1 MSNQPGKIYSL
12 LERLFRPTFLS
23 VAPVCLFFMAGCA
36 GLPQKTLPVSEAA
49 KPQPKVFIIILDALK
64 RTTLMESLDELP
76 NFRSVIKGEHANYPY
91 IYFENVLVSIPSS
104 SKPSNT
110 TLLTG
115 VYPNRHG
122 VPSTLWFDREKEKI
136 ITLNSIGQRRV
147 VNILKERK
155 IDTLF
160 DFARRSEKKTMAVAT
175 QVAKGV
181 ERENWIQQSIHLWGQ
196 AFMLNLISRG
206 NPYPDGAHI
215 DRGTTEG
222 LLNGYLYSLTDGLA
236 GKMRST
242 GDIPDLVV
250 LHYIGMDIF
259 THYPRSFMAEK
270 GWSIDEIQRWYLKEV
285 LDPEIGKVKDF
296 LKRQG
301 LYENTIFFFIADH
314 GQTKII
320 KHLDEKNLIATLSRN
335 FTVKT
340 KGNSAGKADVI
351 CMPGAGTKTIYVKNK
366 TVTDWMTP
374 PRLIEDV
381 KPVVDTVIDTDE
393 MKKYL
398 NYLLIGQ
405 YPGERKEGRAESDVY
420 WFFNLDRYRTSERS
434 GTDFLDALESM
445 ERLDDAVGSELRTA
459 YMYRRDF
466 PRENLPDII
475 LINKP
480 GHYFAPDKGKYAH
493 HGGIYGSDSLVSFVV
508 SGPKAHLFASHPKT
522 VTEQI
527 DAVDMVPMAARLSG
541 ITIDRPLDGKDRI
554 SEVK

>member
-1 MSNQPGKIYSL
+1 MYSL
-12 LERLFRPTFLS
+12 LERLFRSHFLS
-23 VAPVCLFFMAGCA
+23 VVLVCFFLMAGCA
-36 GLPQKTLPVSEAA
+36 GLPHKDIPASKTGKS
-49 KPQPKVFIIILDALK
+49 QPKVFIIILDALK

-76 NFRSVIKGEHANYPY
+76 NFRSLIKGENDDYPY
-91 IYFENVLVSIPSS
+91 LYFENVLVSIPSS

-122 VPSTLWFDREKEKI
+122 VPSTLWFDREEEKI
-136 ITLNSIGQRRV
+136 ITLNSIGQRRI
-147 VNILKERK
+147 VNILEERK

-160 DFARRSEKKTMAVAT
+160 DFARRSERQTMAVAT
-175 QVAKGV
+175 QVTKGV
-181 ERENWIQQSIHLWGQ
+181 EREDWIQQSIHLWSQ
-196 AFMLNLISRG
+196 AFMLNLLIRG
-206 NPYPDGAHI
+206 KPYPDGAHI

-222 LLNGYLYSLTDGLA
+222 LLNGHLYSLKDGLA

-250 LHYIGMDIF
+250 LHYVGLDIF
-259 THYPRSFMAEK
+259 THYPRSFMTEK
-270 GWSIDEIQRWYLKEV
+270 GWTIDEIQQWYLKEV

-296 LKRQG
+296 LTRQG

-320 KHLDEKNLIATLSRN
+320 KHLDEKALIAALSQK
-335 FTVKT
+335 FTVKA

-366 TVTDWMTP
+366 TWTDWMTS

-393 MKKYL
+393 MRKYL

-405 YPGERKEGRAESDVY
+405 YPGKRNEGTTESDVY
-420 WFFNLDRYRTSERS
+420 WFFNLDHYRTSERS
-434 GTDFLDALESM
+434 RTDFLDALESLD
-445 ERLDDAVGSELRTA
+445 RLDDAVGAKLRAA

-466 PRENLPDII
+466 FRENLPDII

-480 GHYFAPDKGKYAH
+480 GHYFAPDKDKYAH
-493 HGGIYGSDSLVSFVV
+493 HGGIYDEDCLVSFVV
-508 SGPKAHLFASHPKT
+508 SGPQAHRFASHPKI
-522 VTEQI
+522 VTKQI
-527 DAVDMVPMAARLSG
+527 DSVDMVPMAARLSG
-541 ITIDRPLDGKDRI
+541 ITIDRPLDGRDRI